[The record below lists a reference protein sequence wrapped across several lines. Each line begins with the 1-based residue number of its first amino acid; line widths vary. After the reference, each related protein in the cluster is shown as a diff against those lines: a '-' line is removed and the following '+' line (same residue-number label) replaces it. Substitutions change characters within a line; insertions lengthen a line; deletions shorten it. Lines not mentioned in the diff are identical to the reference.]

1 MQSTT
6 VHLLGI
12 SKTGSQNN
20 LARRREHRKQMKM
33 PQLSELAE
41 GENASMEENGDN
53 NHEMPQLKIEG
64 DIVQPTNPFDEIVT
78 PSMPKEFLEK
88 LGLLPDSH
96 SKVSL
101 DQLSEQEIES
111 KFTSLALAFKTD
123 KKTLEK
129 RLEIQERTRDLAEEN
144 VDKELKGIRDK
155 LDTLNHLCTDPQVR
169 KELSKIR
176 QHLDTL
182 QQTAARVSSRAE
194 VYGAVQQEKR
204 FSFAVDVMV
213 THVENLRRIHEKEH
227 AELEEAKKLLQ
238 DSRTLGSAGLDHAGG
253 ESMFPRRSS
262 SVCLNNLPVRGARRR
277 VSEVALPRVLGGTGA
292 PSLLQP
298 SYSMDPR
305 TKFQQVVASASMKS
319 AVANTLRRAS
329 LDRQSTS
336 SAPNSTNVS
345 REHSQDRSQDDTSKK
360 DQKNKVAKEE
370 EAFQKGYEQGLR
382 ANLGKDLTDL
392 REQQNH
398 INHSLGEVMDTLDS
412 QLTGDQKTLKE
423 LLIERVKSKIPKVD
437 LSWKKVR
444 LTLAGF
450 LFVMA
455 IIVVLI
461 SLLPASMQYR
471 HMDEPPH

>member
-1 MQSTT
+1 
-6 VHLLGI
+6 
-12 SKTGSQNN
+12 
-20 LARRREHRKQMKM
+20 MKM
-33 PQLSELAE
+33 PQLSELTE
-41 GENASMEENGDN
+41 GENTSLEENGDI
-53 NHEMPQLKIEG
+53 NHEMPLIAIEG
-64 DIVQPTNPFDEIVT
+64 DIVQPASPSDEIVT
-78 PSMPKEFLEK
+78 PSIPNKFLEK
-88 LGLLPDSH
+88 LGLLHDSS

-123 KKTLEK
+123 KRTLEK

-144 VDKELKGIRDK
+144 VDKELQGIRDK

-169 KELSKIR
+169 RELSKIR
-176 QHLDTL
+176 QHLETL

-213 THVENLRRIHEKEH
+213 THVENLRRVHEKEH
-227 AELEEAKKLLQ
+227 AELEEARKLLQ
-238 DSRTLGSAGLDHAGG
+238 DSRSLGSTGLDHAGG
-253 ESMFPRRSS
+253 ESTFSRRAS

-277 VSEVALPRVLGGTGA
+277 VSEVALPRVLGGTGS

-298 SYSMDPR
+298 SYSMGNLTLSSECTSSLKDPR
-305 TKFQQVVASASMKS
+305 TKFQKVVASASMKS
-319 AVANTLRRAS
+319 AVANTLRKAS

-336 SAPNSTNVS
+336 SAPNSTTVS

-360 DQKNKVAKEE
+360 DQKNKIAKEE

-382 ANLGKDLTDL
+382 ASLGKDLTDL

-398 INHSLGEVMDTLDS
+398 INHSLGEVMDTLDN
-412 QLTGDQKTLKE
+412 QMTDQKTLKE
-423 LLIERVKSKIPKVD
+423 LLIDRVKSKIPKVD

-461 SLLPASMQYR
+461 SLLPISSASMQYR